1 MRRWITIVSFI
12 SFFTHAQQTGIKTLY
27 YVNEFDFISGH
38 PTPQSEIRYKPH
50 IRAEYDALNRLI
62 SKANLNRKN
71 IVVTKVSY
79 TYETDTNDPIQKQDY
94 EGEDRLVRKT
104 LFGLR
109 GKAPKYISYVYG
121 VDSLET
127 WKDDIFTI
135 IDYNEYEKPYFYH
148 FLDVNAVGYAN
159 ATLEYN
165 DQGWLTRQEWKRL
178 PDGKQIRL
186 WTYDFDPQTELTRIL
201 EYDSSKTLV
210 MDIRLNQDS
219 LEAVYNPIIPVDSGF
234 VNHTMIS
241 VELQDSIN
249 YGFIT
254 WRWVA
259 GVPDVDSVHVFKMPD
274 SLFERRTY
282 YEYDLQLD
290 NYLTDGGIYDIEFTG
305 ESAFEFEIIK
315 VVIRHV
321 MYDITPPT
329 ISIGTKPAIN
339 RPEFFFTTDE
349 PLSTGYIE
357 WIPFPSS
364 SHQDSIHRVAM
375 TNTELKLG
383 TKQFITLDNQTPLLD
398 SAEYTLQLTA
408 YDRARNSSFFQ
419 AEELIL
425 YDISPPLVYMY
436 YPLSN
441 TYVNHL
447 EVQIEASEVLASGQ
461 IIVTDLSGIRDTL
474 SPHVYQLPKKE
485 LQLGLHK
492 ALLDDALPL
501 MDTTTYSFKFI
512 GIDPASNISAP
523 AIREPIYYDISP
535 PVYTQIYP
543 NMGSHVNNPRLSFI
557 VSEDLAVGEFTWV
570 YREGLQDTAAP
581 HVIALVNNERKGDT
595 RTNWM
600 LKNQTELSDG
610 TIYDLIFIGQDLAG
624 NQTGFITTPDITY
637 DITLPVFAILD
648 PVNEAFVNYLTV
660 SYEISEPLREGTI
673 TWTALNPVK
682 DPESPRIISINRE
695 EMTEGVFT
703 DVLLAN
709 MTNLI
714 DSVTYNLEMK
724 GADLATNEGIPSK
737 VTSVHYD
744 FSPPIITLTHPANN
758 TYQAKTFLNYE
769 LSEDL
774 LYGQV
779 SWLQLYT
786 RGVTPDTVILQGDEL
801 LAGLHDTTTFS
812 AIVKLKDGASY
823 DLLFDAYDLAKN
835 EAVTGRISNVTYD
848 FTPPEIELQYPATL
862 AAVNNTN
869 LSYFISEFLL
879 EATATW
885 TWVDG
890 VLDMDDHI
898 HPLEPFEREPGEKQL
913 IMLTNAPDLVDG
925 AYYDVTI
932 YGKDRAGNPSNLATA
947 KNVKYDVTPP
957 VITITSPI
965 PDVFITSTQIV
976 YDLSEDMSSISV
988 LFEYSGGDYDLGSP
1002 HLYGISGDDLKIGSH
1017 TIEPEFTPELME
1029 GTQYTLTVSGADLAG
1044 NAAQPAVVL
1053 GVVYDAYPPV
1063 LALNAPMP
1071 ESFIKETRISY
1082 SINESLAEATLLWE
1096 AIAGTDDPNAPHRIT
1111 FTEEERKK
1119 GTYIDTILIAQT
1131 TLQDSTEYRVSFF
1144 GMDPAGNESNLV
1156 INDRVTFDISPP
1168 VLTIIAPGNNHYTPS
1183 TNINYSTS
1191 EDLQSVRIIYVGTSG
1206 ERKRLTAEVTITPE
1220 GLTAGVH
1227 NSDDYA
1233 QADLRDSSTYM
1244 IGFEAQDLAGNFAN
1258 PVGLYNFHVDR
1269 TLPVFSDISPQSNAY
1284 SNNPVFEFTLSE
1296 DLYYGKVT
1304 FTEQAG
1310 SLNPGTKV
1318 EFEMDSVDF
1327 SQGFHPRDTLGN
1339 QLPLVDGAVYTIQ
1352 LDGRDIANN
1361 WNDTTLI
1368 TNYHF
1373 DITSPIT
1380 AILDPLDSS
1389 FVNTNAVTI
1398 SNSEPLLAAEMFW
1411 INPQGDAK
1419 QVALRTRDLAVGEN
1433 RLIMYS
1439 ISLDENTH
1447 YDLLLNIIDL
1457 AGNANQTRVTEGI
1470 IYDVTLP
1477 ILTINTPANG
1487 GYINNKAVSYTVSE
1501 PLIQAAV
1508 TWEIKTG
1515 IDTLSPHRIELAA
1528 DNMTAGVHDST
1539 LFSILP
1545 DITDGSWYD
1554 LTMAGIDRAGNQ
1566 AEVTRIRRVKY
1577 DFTYPIFS
1585 DLKPDANEWIN
1596 KLDLAYT
1603 LSEDLIFGR
1612 IVFNHV
1618 GGEPDPDGEYLVRLS
1633 GSRLKAG
1640 PGGGRLPRSMVR
1652 LISGGI
1658 YTVTYTGRDSAGN
1671 FVSEFIIPNVRFDEI
1686 KPFVVITKPMAS
1698 ETVFDSFKWPYANS
1712 EKVNYTLSEDLREAS
1727 ITIVNTGGKLD
1738 SRSPIEIQ
1746 LTKDEMQAGSYL
1758 ETILTNSV
1766 NLIDSSVYTYSLNG
1780 IDSARN
1786 VADVYTVSDVHFDTT
1801 KPVIDLIEPAENGAL
1816 NVALITYDYSET
1828 MLQSDLTITH
1838 IGGTPD
1844 TLSPHNVEVVMYE
1857 LAAGRVDSSIIT
1869 NAPALTDGA
1878 IYRYEFKGVDL
1889 ANNESN
1895 VIVADNVL
1903 FDNTPPVVSMTR
1915 PIDSEILNTV
1925 DVSFMNSENLHRGDF
1940 IFTRGSGTSD
1950 SGSPHSI
1957 ALLDEGLQEGMHTDW
1972 VLELEGN
1979 LVDGTRYVI
1988 TFDGNDLAGNKAE
2001 FTSIGNV
2008 LYDINPP
2015 IVIVE
2020 YPVIQGFFNSP
2031 KFTYSTNEELR
2042 EATITL
2048 QHIGGPADPNSPHT
2062 VEIPTTFRF
2071 EGFYQEV
2078 NFSDQATLVD
2088 GAMYDITI
2096 VAMDMANNVA
2106 DPIEIPGVTHDITP
2120 PVFSVIDPVENGYY
2134 FDLVLNYNLSEP
2146 LGSGTVTLDR
2156 TRGTYD
2162 STSPYTIELQ
2172 DLQLTTLEDA
2182 VADLDKTLPLK
2193 SGSGYDISISVFDRA
2208 GNPNEPILIENVT
2221 YDTIP
2226 PAIAILAPSAGD
2238 YINYRGLS
2246 YSTNESLREFE
2257 LVWTRTGGT
2266 PDPDAPHKALLPE
2279 TFLPQGRYENIR
2291 LTEAPMLVNNTVYT
2305 MNLIATDLG
2314 GNKTSR
2320 TVKGVIYDDI
2330 VPEFVVTIPVTGG
2343 SLNAPVLSYKLDEIL
2358 NRCTI
2363 IWEPVSVADDSTH
2376 NVVLKEMEL
2385 SLGIFNKKNFI
2396 NQSAL
2401 IDGVMYRLLID
2412 AADRAENELTVVL
2425 ADSVTYDTTLPVFL
2439 DVVPAAGGYA
2449 NSAVLQFTNSE
2460 ILRAGSVTWLR
2471 TDGEADGGSP
2481 HNMVIPDEYLG
2492 SGPQETINIAAPNLV
2507 NGTIY
2512 QLTLNGTDKAGNMSV
2527 TTVLDNVHFDT
2538 EAPVV
2543 AIIYPPDRP
2552 AINNTD
2558 VGYELSEHLRE
2569 ATFTY
2574 TWLSGPEDPASPHTL
2589 NLDPKK
2595 LQENTVNRYPLSPAP
2610 FLIDGATYKLEF
2622 SGNDKAGNIGN
2633 VDVRESILYDITKP
2647 IITMLIPGQDKVII
2661 GQKISYSISEDL
2673 EEGSLIWVR
2682 SGGNSDDN
2690 APHTIQMTENE
2701 IKTGDHD
2708 EIVLQNS
2715 TELMSSTTYT
2725 VTLRGT
2731 DPAGNENDPALANNV
2746 DYVRPIDGQWI
2757 FTGAVI
2763 TVIWNF
2769 TTAAGSDGTT
2779 GEFEQW
2785 IQMGKKVSNREKG
2798 SFTLDYSSKPWTLS
2812 WSLDR
2817 SGIRRIS
2824 LFKFGDN
2831 ETLNVIT
2838 GETKPESWE
2847 DGQIMQYKYTP

>member
-1 MRRWITIVSFI
+1 
-12 SFFTHAQQTGIKTLY
+12 
-27 YVNEFDFISGH
+27 
-38 PTPQSEIRYKPH
+38 
-50 IRAEYDALNRLI
+50 
-62 SKANLNRKN
+62 
-71 IVVTKVSY
+71 
-79 TYETDTNDPIQKQDY
+79 
-94 EGEDRLVRKT
+94 
-104 LFGLR
+104 
-109 GKAPKYISYVYG
+109 
-121 VDSLET
+121 
-127 WKDDIFTI
+127 
-135 IDYNEYEKPYFYH
+135 
-148 FLDVNAVGYAN
+148 
-159 ATLEYN
+159 
-165 DQGWLTRQEWKRL
+165 
-178 PDGKQIRL
+178 
-186 WTYDFDPQTELTRIL
+186 
-201 EYDSSKTLV
+201 
-210 MDIRLNQDS
+210 
-219 LEAVYNPIIPVDSGF
+219 
-234 VNHTMIS
+234 
-241 VELQDSIN
+241 
-249 YGFIT
+249 
-254 WRWVA
+254 
-259 GVPDVDSVHVFKMPD
+259 
-274 SLFERRTY
+274 
-282 YEYDLQLD
+282 
-290 NYLTDGGIYDIEFTG
+290 
-305 ESAFEFEIIK
+305 
-315 VVIRHV
+315 
-321 MYDITPPT
+321 
-329 ISIGTKPAIN
+329 
-339 RPEFFFTTDE
+339 
-349 PLSTGYIE
+349 
-357 WIPFPSS
+357 
-364 SHQDSIHRVAM
+364 
-375 TNTELKLG
+375 
-383 TKQFITLDNQTPLLD
+383 
-398 SAEYTLQLTA
+398 
-408 YDRARNSSFFQ
+408 
-419 AEELIL
+419 
-425 YDISPPLVYMY
+425 
-436 YPLSN
+436 
-441 TYVNHL
+441 
-447 EVQIEASEVLASGQ
+447 
-461 IIVTDLSGIRDTL
+461 
-474 SPHVYQLPKKE
+474 
-485 LQLGLHK
+485 
-492 ALLDDALPL
+492 
-501 MDTTTYSFKFI
+501 
-512 GIDPASNISAP
+512 
-523 AIREPIYYDISP
+523 
-535 PVYTQIYP
+535 
-543 NMGSHVNNPRLSFI
+543 
-557 VSEDLAVGEFTWV
+557 
-570 YREGLQDTAAP
+570 
-581 HVIALVNNERKGDT
+581 
-595 RTNWM
+595 
-600 LKNQTELSDG
+600 
-610 TIYDLIFIGQDLAG
+610 
-624 NQTGFITTPDITY
+624 
-637 DITLPVFAILD
+637 
-648 PVNEAFVNYLTV
+648 
-660 SYEISEPLREGTI
+660 
-673 TWTALNPVK
+673 
-682 DPESPRIISINRE
+682 
-695 EMTEGVFT
+695 
-703 DVLLAN
+703 
-709 MTNLI
+709 
-714 DSVTYNLEMK
+714 
-724 GADLATNEGIPSK
+724 
-737 VTSVHYD
+737 
-744 FSPPIITLTHPANN
+744 
-758 TYQAKTFLNYE
+758 
-769 LSEDL
+769 
-774 LYGQV
+774 
-779 SWLQLYT
+779 
-786 RGVTPDTVILQGDEL
+786 
-801 LAGLHDTTTFS
+801 
-812 AIVKLKDGASY
+812 
-823 DLLFDAYDLAKN
+823 
-835 EAVTGRISNVTYD
+835 
-848 FTPPEIELQYPATL
+848 
-862 AAVNNTN
+862 
-869 LSYFISEFLL
+869 
-879 EATATW
+879 
-885 TWVDG
+885 
-890 VLDMDDHI
+890 
-898 HPLEPFEREPGEKQL
+898 
-913 IMLTNAPDLVDG
+913 
-925 AYYDVTI
+925 
-932 YGKDRAGNPSNLATA
+932 
-947 KNVKYDVTPP
+947 
-957 VITITSPI
+957 
-965 PDVFITSTQIV
+965 
-976 YDLSEDMSSISV
+976 
-988 LFEYSGGDYDLGSP
+988 
-1002 HLYGISGDDLKIGSH
+1002 
-1017 TIEPEFTPELME
+1017 
-1029 GTQYTLTVSGADLAG
+1029 
-1044 NAAQPAVVL
+1044 
-1053 GVVYDAYPPV
+1053 
-1063 LALNAPMP
+1063 MP

-1477 ILTINTPANG
+1477 ILTINKPANG

-1801 KPVIDLIEPAENGAL
+1801 KPVIDLIEPAENKAL

-2120 PVFSVIDPVENGYY
+2120 PVFSVVDPVENGYY

-2146 LGSGTVTLDR
+2146 LGSGTVTLER

-2543 AIIYPPDRP
+2543 VIIYPPDRP

-2817 SGIRRIS
+2817 SGIQRIS

>member
-38 PTPQSEIRYKPH
+38 PTPQSEIRYKSH

-62 SKANLNRKN
+62 SKTNLNRKS

-165 DQGWLTRQEWKRL
+165 DQGWLTRQVWKRL

-339 RPEFFFTTDE
+339 KPEFFFTTDE
-349 PLSTGYIE
+349 PLSIGYVE

-364 SHQDSIHRVAM
+364 SHQDSIHRIAM
-375 TNTELKLG
+375 TTAELKLG

-447 EVQIEASEVLASGQ
+447 EVQVEASEVLASGQ
-461 IIVTDLSGIRDTL
+461 IIITDLSGIRDTL

-512 GIDPASNISAP
+512 GIDPASNISDP

-543 NMGSHVNNPRLSFI
+543 IMGSHINNPRLSFI

-570 YREGLQDTAAP
+570 YREGLKDTAAP
-581 HVIALVNNERKGDT
+581 HVIALVSNERKGDT

-624 NQTGFITTPDITY
+624 NQTGFITTPEITY
-637 DITLPVFAILD
+637 DITLPVFTILD

-695 EMTEGVFT
+695 EMIEGVYA

-769 LSEDL
+769 LSEDI

-786 RGVTPDTVILQGDEL
+786 RGVTPDTVMLQGNEL
-801 LAGLHDTTTFS
+801 LAGLHDTTTFA

-823 DLLFDAYDLAKN
+823 DLIFDAYDLAKN

-890 VLDMDDHI
+890 VLDMEDHI
-898 HPLEPFEREPGEKQL
+898 HPLEPFEREPGEKQF

-932 YGKDRAGNPSNLATA
+932 YGKDRAGNSSNLATA

-957 VITITSPI
+957 VITIANPG
-965 PDVFITSTQIV
+965 PDVFITSTQTA
-976 YDLSEDMSSISV
+976 YDLSEDMGSITV
-988 LFEYSGGDYDLGSP
+988 RYEYSGGDYDLGSP
-1002 HLYGISGDDLKIGSH
+1002 HISSISGDDLKIGAH

-1029 GTQYTLTVSGADLAG
+1029 GTQYTLTVSGVDLAG

-1053 GVVYDAYPPV
+1053 GVVYDANPPV

-1096 AIAGTDDPNAPHRIT
+1096 AIAGADDPNAPHRIT

-1131 TLQDSTEYRVSFF
+1131 TLQDSTVYRVSFF
-1144 GMDPAGNESNLV
+1144 GMDPASNESNLV
-1156 INDRVTFDISPP
+1156 INDRVTFDISRPI
-1168 VLTIIAPGNNHYTPS
+1168 LTIIEPGNNHYTPS

-1191 EDLQSVRIIYVGTSG
+1191 EDLRSAKIIYVGTSA
-1206 ERKRLTAEVTITPE
+1206 ERKRLTAEVTISPE

-1284 SNNPVFEFTLSE
+1284 SNNPLFEFTLSE

-1304 FTEQAG
+1304 FTEQSG

-1352 LDGRDIANN
+1352 LAGRDIANN

-1368 TNYHF
+1368 TNYHY

-1433 RLIMYS
+1433 RLIMYA

-1457 AGNANQTRVTEGI
+1457 AGNANQTRITEGI

-1477 ILTINTPANG
+1477 ILTINKPANG

-1528 DNMTAGVHDST
+1528 DDMTAGVHDST

-1566 AEVTRIRRVKY
+1566 AEINRIRRVKY

-1603 LSEDLIFGR
+1603 ISEDLIFGR

-1658 YTVTYTGRDSAGN
+1658 YTITYTGRDSAGN

-1758 ETILTNSV
+1758 ETILNNSV

-1786 VADVYTVSDVHFDTT
+1786 VADTFTVSDVHFDIT
-1801 KPVIDLIEPAENGAL
+1801 KPIIDLIEPAENGAL
-1816 NVALITYDYSET
+1816 NAALITYDYSET

-1857 LAAGRVDSSIIT
+1857 LAAGRVDSAIIT

-1903 FDNTPPVVSMTR
+1903 FDNTVPVVSMTR

-1925 DVSFMNSENLHRGDF
+1925 DISFMNSENLHRGDF

-1950 SGSPHSI
+1950 SVSPHSI
-1957 ALLDEGLQEGMHTDW
+1957 ALLDEGLKEGMHTDW
-1972 VLELEGN
+1972 VLALEGN

-1988 TFDGNDLAGNKAE
+1988 TFDGNDRAGNKAE

-2020 YPVIQGFFNSP
+2020 YPVVQGFFNAP
-2031 KFTYSTNEELR
+2031 KFTYSTNEQLR

-2120 PVFSVIDPVENGYY
+2120 PVFSVIEPVENGYY

-2146 LGSGTVTLDR
+2146 LGSGTVTLER

-2193 SGSGYDISISVFDRA
+2193 SGSGYDIGISVFDRA

-2257 LVWTRTGGT
+2257 LFWTRTGGT
-2266 PDPDAPHKALLPE
+2266 ADPDAPHKALLPE

-2291 LTEAPMLVNNTVYT
+2291 LTEVPMLVNNTVYT
-2305 MNLIATDLG
+2305 MTLIATDLG

-2358 NRCTI
+2358 SRCTI

-2376 NVVLKEMEL
+2376 NVVLKDMEL
-2385 SLGIFNKKNFI
+2385 SLGVFNKKNFI

-2401 IDGVMYRLLID
+2401 VDGVMYRLLID

-2439 DVVPAAGGYA
+2439 DVVPAAGGYV

-2460 ILRAGSVTWLR
+2460 ILQAGSVTWLR

-2481 HNMVIPDEYLG
+2481 HTMDIPAEYLG
-2492 SGPQETINIAAPNLV
+2492 SGPQETITIAAPNLV

-2538 EAPVV
+2538 EAPAVV
-2543 AIIYPPDRP
+2543 IIYPPDRP

-2574 TWLSGPEDPASPHTL
+2574 TWLSGSEDPGSPHTL
-2589 NLDPKK
+2589 NLDPRK

-2610 FLIDGATYKLEF
+2610 FLIDGATYKIEF
-2622 SGNDKAGNIGN
+2622 SGNDRAGNIGN

-2647 IITMLIPGQDKVII
+2647 IITMLIPAPDKVII

-2673 EEGSLIWVR
+2673 EEGSLTWVR

-2690 APHTIQMTENE
+2690 APHTIQMTESE
-2701 IKTGDHD
+2701 KETGDHD
-2708 EIVLQNS
+2708 AIVLQNS

-2746 DYVRPIDGQWI
+2746 DYVRLIDGQWI
-2757 FTGAVI
+2757 FEGAVI

-2785 IQMGKKVSNREKG
+2785 IQMGKKVSNRETG

-2824 LFKFGDN
+2824 LFEFGDN

>member
-12 SFFTHAQQTGIKTLY
+12 SFFTHAQQPGLKTLY

-38 PTPQSEIRYKPH
+38 PTPQSEIRFKPH

-62 SKANLNRKN
+62 LKVNLNRKS

-94 EGEDRLVRKT
+94 EGEDRLVRRT

-148 FLDVNAVGYAN
+148 FMDVNAVGYAN

-165 DQGWLTRQEWKRL
+165 DQGWLTRQVWKRL
-178 PDGKQIRL
+178 PDGKEIRL

-219 LEAVYNPIIPVDSGF
+219 LEAVYDPILPVDSGF

-364 SHQDSIHRVAM
+364 SHQDSIHRIAM
-375 TNTELKLG
+375 TTAELKLG

-447 EVQIEASEVLASGQ
+447 EVQVEASEVLASGQ

-512 GIDPASNISAP
+512 GIDPASNISDP

-570 YREGLQDTAAP
+570 YREGLKDTAAP
-581 HVIALVNNERKGDT
+581 HVIALVSNERKGDT

-624 NQTGFITTPDITY
+624 NQTGFITTPEITY

-682 DPESPRIISINRE
+682 DPESPRIISIDRE
-695 EMTEGVFT
+695 EMIEGVFT

-786 RGVTPDTVILQGDEL
+786 RGVTPDTVMLQGNEL
-801 LAGLHDTTTFS
+801 LAGLHDTTTFA

-823 DLLFDAYDLAKN
+823 DLIFDAYDLAKN
-835 EAVTGRISNVTYD
+835 EAVTGRVSNVTYD
-848 FTPPEIELQYPATL
+848 FTPPEIELHYPATL

-869 LSYFISEFLL
+869 LSYFISELLL

-890 VLDMDDHI
+890 VLDMEDHI
-898 HPLEPFEREPGEKQL
+898 HPLEPFEREPGEKQF

-957 VITITSPI
+957 VITITDPG
-965 PDVFITSTQIV
+965 PDVFITSTQTA
-976 YDLSEDMSSISV
+976 YDLSEDMGSITV
-988 LFEYSGGDYDLGSP
+988 RYEYSGGDYDPGSP
-1002 HLYGISGDDLKIGSH
+1002 HISSISGDDLKIGAH

-1029 GTQYTLTVSGADLAG
+1029 GTQYTLTVSGADRAG

-1053 GVVYDAYPPV
+1053 GVVYDANPPV
-1063 LALNAPMP
+1063 LALNSPMP
-1071 ESFIKETRISY
+1071 ESYIKEIRISY

-1096 AIAGTDDPNAPHRIT
+1096 AIAGADDPKAPHRIT

-1131 TLQDSTEYRVSFF
+1131 TLQDSTVYRVSFF

-1156 INDRVTFDISPP
+1156 INDRVTFDISRP

-1183 TNINYSTS
+1183 TNINYLAS
-1191 EDLQSVRIIYVGTSG
+1191 EELLSAKIIYVGTSA
-1206 ERKRLTAEVTITPE
+1206 EQKRLTTEVTISPE

-1233 QADLRDSSTYM
+1233 QADLRDSATYM

-1269 TLPVFSDISPQSNAY
+1269 TLPVFSDISPQSNTY
-1284 SNNPVFEFTLSE
+1284 SNNPLFEFTLSE

-1304 FTEQAG
+1304 FTEEAG
-1310 SLNPGTKV
+1310 SFNPGTKV
-1318 EFEMDSVDF
+1318 EFEMDSVDL
-1327 SQGFHPRDTLGN
+1327 SKGFHPRDTLGN
-1339 QLPLVDGAVYTIQ
+1339 QLPLVDDAVYTIQ
-1352 LDGRDIANN
+1352 LAGRDIADN

-1368 TNYHF
+1368 TNYHY
-1373 DITSPIT
+1373 DITPPIT

-1398 SNSEPLLAAEMFW
+1398 SNSEPLLASEMFW

-1419 QVALRTRDLAVGEN
+1419 RIALRTRDLAVGEN
-1433 RLIMYS
+1433 RLIMYA
-1439 ISLDENTH
+1439 ISLNENTH
-1447 YDLLLNIIDL
+1447 YDLFLNIIDL
-1457 AGNANQTRVTEGI
+1457 AGNANQTRITEGI

-1477 ILTINTPANG
+1477 ILTINKPANG
-1487 GYINNKAVSYTVSE
+1487 GYINNKAVSYTISE

-1515 IDTLSPHRIELAA
+1515 LDTLSPHRIELAA
-1528 DNMTAGVHDST
+1528 DDMTAGVHDST

-1746 LTKDEMQAGSYL
+1746 LTKDEMQGGSYL
-1758 ETILTNSV
+1758 ETILINSV
-1766 NLIDSSVYTYSLNG
+1766 NFIDSSVYTYSLNG

-1786 VADVYTVSDVHFDTT
+1786 VADVYTVSDVHFDIT

-1816 NVALITYDYSET
+1816 NAALISYDYSET

-1857 LAAGRVDSSIIT
+1857 LAAGRVDSAIIT

-1903 FDNTPPVVSMTR
+1903 FDNTAPVVSMTR

-1925 DVSFMNSENLHRGDF
+1925 DISFMNSENLHRGDF

-1957 ALLDEGLQEGMHTDW
+1957 ALLDEGLKEGMHTDW
-1972 VLELEGN
+1972 MLALEGN

-1988 TFDGNDLAGNKAE
+1988 TFDGNDRAGNKAE

-2020 YPVIQGFFNSP
+2020 YPVVQGFFNAP
-2031 KFTYSTNEELR
+2031 KFTYSTNEQLR

-2120 PVFSVIDPVENGYY
+2120 PVFSVIEPVENGYY

-2146 LGSGTVTLDR
+2146 LGSGTVTLER

-2193 SGSGYDISISVFDRA
+2193 SGSGYDIGISVFDRA

-2266 PDPDAPHKALLPE
+2266 ADPDAPHKALLPV

-2291 LTEAPMLVNNTVYT
+2291 LTEVPMLVNNTVYT
-2305 MNLIATDLG
+2305 MTLIATDLG

-2343 SLNAPVLSYKLDEIL
+2343 SLKAPVLSYKLDEIL
-2358 NRCTI
+2358 SRCTI

-2376 NVVLKEMEL
+2376 NVVLKDMEL
-2385 SLGIFNKKNFI
+2385 SLGVFNKKNFI

-2401 IDGVMYRLLID
+2401 VDGVMYRLLID

-2439 DVVPAAGGYA
+2439 DVVPAAGGYV

-2460 ILRAGSVTWLR
+2460 ILQAGSVTWLR

-2481 HNMVIPDEYLG
+2481 HTMDIPAEYFG

-2538 EAPVV
+2538 ESPAVV
-2543 AIIYPPDRP
+2543 IIYPPDRP

-2574 TWLSGPEDPASPHTL
+2574 TWLSGPEDSGSPHTL
-2589 NLDPKK
+2589 NLDSRK

-2610 FLIDGATYKLEF
+2610 FLIDGATYKIEF
-2622 SGNDKAGNIGN
+2622 SGNDRAGNIGN

-2647 IITMLIPGQDKVII
+2647 IITMLIPAPDKVII

-2673 EEGSLIWVR
+2673 EEGSLTWVR
-2682 SGGNSDDN
+2682 SGGNSDNN
-2690 APHTIQMTENE
+2690 APHTIQMTESE
-2701 IKTGDHD
+2701 KETGDHD
-2708 EIVLQNS
+2708 AIVLQNS

-2757 FTGAVI
+2757 FEGAVI

-2785 IQMGKKVSNREKG
+2785 IQMGKKVSNRETG

-2824 LFKFGDN
+2824 LFEFGDN

>member
-12 SFFTHAQQTGIKTLY
+12 SFFTYAQQPGLKTLY

-62 SKANLNRKN
+62 SKTNLNRKS

-79 TYETDTNDPIQKQDY
+79 TYETNTNDPIQKQDY

-135 IDYNEYEKPYFYH
+135 IDYNEYEKPYFFH

-165 DQGWLTRQEWKRL
+165 DQGWLTRQVWKRL

-290 NYLTDGGIYDIEFTG
+290 NYLTDGGIYDIEFAG

-339 RPEFFFTTDE
+339 KPEFFFTTDE
-349 PLSTGYIE
+349 PLSTGYVE

-364 SHQDSIHRVAM
+364 SHQDSIHRIAM
-375 TNTELKLG
+375 TNAELKLG

-398 SAEYTLQLTA
+398 SAEYTLQLTV

-447 EVQIEASEVLASGQ
+447 EVQVEASEVLASGQ
-461 IIVTDLSGIRDTL
+461 IIITDLSGIRDTL

-485 LQLGLHK
+485 LQLGMHK

-512 GIDPASNISAP
+512 GIDPASNISDP

-570 YREGLQDTAAP
+570 YREGLKDTAAP
-581 HVIALVNNERKGDT
+581 HVIALISNERKGDT

-682 DPESPRIISINRE
+682 DPESPRIILINRE
-695 EMTEGVFT
+695 EMIEGVYT

-737 VTSVHYD
+737 ITSVHYD

-786 RGVTPDTVILQGDEL
+786 RGVTPDTVILQGNEL
-801 LAGLHDTTTFS
+801 LAGLHDTTMFT

-823 DLLFDAYDLAKN
+823 DLIFDAYDLAKN
-835 EAVTGRISNVTYD
+835 EAVAGRISNVTYD

-890 VLDMDDHI
+890 VLDMDEHI
-898 HPLEPFEREPGEKQL
+898 HPLEPFEREPGEKQF

-925 AYYDVTI
+925 AYYDVTL

-957 VITITSPI
+957 VITITNPG
-965 PDVFITSTQIV
+965 PDVFITSTQTA
-976 YDLSEDMSSISV
+976 YDLSEDMGSITV
-988 LFEYSGGDYDLGSP
+988 RYEYSGGDYDLGSP
-1002 HLYGISGDDLKIGSH
+1002 HISSISGDDLKIGAH
-1017 TIEPEFTPELME
+1017 NIEPEFTPELME
-1029 GTQYTLTVSGADLAG
+1029 GTQYTLTVSGVDLAG
-1044 NAAQPAVVL
+1044 NAAQSAVVL
-1053 GVVYDAYPPV
+1053 GVVYDANPPV

-1071 ESFIKETRISY
+1071 DSFIKETRISY

-1096 AIAGTDDPNAPHRIT
+1096 AIAGADDPNAPHRIT
-1111 FTEEERKK
+1111 FTEDERKK
-1119 GTYIDTILIAQT
+1119 GTYIDTILIGQT
-1131 TLQDSTEYRVSFF
+1131 TLQDSTVYRVSFF
-1144 GMDPAGNESNLV
+1144 GIDPASNESNMV
-1156 INDRVTFDISPP
+1156 INDRVTFDISRP

-1191 EDLQSVRIIYVGTSG
+1191 EDLRSAKIIYVGTSA
-1206 ERKRLTAEVTITPE
+1206 ERKRLTAEVTISPE

-1284 SNNPVFEFTLSE
+1284 SNNPLFEFTLSE

-1352 LDGRDIANN
+1352 LAGRDIANN

-1368 TNYHF
+1368 TNYHY

-1433 RLIMYS
+1433 RLIMYA
-1439 ISLDENTH
+1439 ISVDENTH

-1457 AGNANQTRVTEGI
+1457 AGNANQTRITEGI
-1470 IYDVTLP
+1470 IYDITLP
-1477 ILTINTPANG
+1477 ILTINKPANG

-1528 DNMTAGVHDST
+1528 DDMTAGVHDST

-1566 AEVTRIRRVKY
+1566 AEVNRIRRVKY

-1603 LSEDLIFGR
+1603 ISEDLIFGR
-1612 IVFNHV
+1612 IVFNHI

-1658 YTVTYTGRDSAGN
+1658 YTITYTGRDSAGN

-1686 KPFVVITKPMAS
+1686 NPFVVITKPMAS

-1758 ETILTNSV
+1758 ETILNNSV

-1786 VADVYTVSDVHFDTT
+1786 VADVYTVSDVHFDIT

-1816 NVALITYDYSET
+1816 NAALITYDYSET

-1857 LAAGRVDSSIIT
+1857 LAAGRVDSAIIT
-1869 NAPALTDGA
+1869 NTPALTDGA

-1889 ANNESN
+1889 ATNESN
-1895 VIVADNVL
+1895 IIVVDNVL
-1903 FDNTPPVVSMTR
+1903 FDNTAPVVSMTR

-1925 DVSFMNSENLHRGDF
+1925 DISFMNSENLHRGDF

-1950 SGSPHSI
+1950 PGSPHSI
-1957 ALLDEGLQEGMHTDW
+1957 ALLDEGLKDGMHTDW
-1972 VLELEGN
+1972 VLALEGN
-1979 LVDGTRYVI
+1979 LVDGTRYMI
-1988 TFDGNDLAGNKAE
+1988 TFDGNDRAGNKAE

-2020 YPVIQGFFNSP
+2020 YPVVQGFFNAP
-2031 KFTYSTNEELR
+2031 KFTYSTNEQLR

-2106 DPIEIPGVTHDITP
+2106 DPIEISGVTHDITP
-2120 PVFSVIDPVENGYY
+2120 PVFSVIEPVENGYY
-2134 FDLVLNYNLSEP
+2134 FDLVLKYNLSEP
-2146 LGSGTVTLDR
+2146 LGAGTVTLER

-2193 SGSGYDISISVFDRA
+2193 SGSGYDIGISVFDRA

-2226 PAIAILAPSAGD
+2226 PVIAILAPSAGD

-2257 LVWTRTGGT
+2257 LFWTRTGGT
-2266 PDPDAPHKALLPE
+2266 ADPDAPHKALLPE

-2305 MNLIATDLG
+2305 MTLIATDLG

-2320 TVKGVIYDDI
+2320 TLKGVIYDDI

-2343 SLNAPVLSYKLDEIL
+2343 SLKAPVLSYKLDEIL
-2358 NRCTI
+2358 SQCTI

-2376 NVVLKEMEL
+2376 NVVLKDIEL
-2385 SLGIFNKKNFI
+2385 SLGVFNKKNFI

-2401 IDGVMYRLLID
+2401 VDGVMYRLLID

-2425 ADSVTYDTTLPVFL
+2425 VDSVTYDTTLPVFL
-2439 DVVPAAGGYA
+2439 DVVPAAGGYV

-2460 ILRAGSVTWLR
+2460 ILQTGSVTWLR

-2481 HNMVIPDEYLG
+2481 HTMDIPAKYFG

-2512 QLTLNGTDKAGNMSV
+2512 QLTLNGADKAGNMSV

-2538 EAPVV
+2538 ETPAVV
-2543 AIIYPPDRP
+2543 IIYPPDRP

-2574 TWLSGPEDPASPHTL
+2574 TWLSGPEDPGSPHTL

-2610 FLIDGATYKLEF
+2610 FLIDGATYKIEF
-2622 SGNDKAGNIGN
+2622 SGNDLAGNIGN

-2647 IITMLIPGQDKVII
+2647 IITMLIPASDKVII

-2673 EEGSLIWVR
+2673 EEGSLTWVR

-2690 APHTIQMTENE
+2690 APHTIQMTESE
-2701 IKTGDHD
+2701 KETGDHD
-2708 EIVLQNS
+2708 AIVLQNS
-2715 TELMSSTTYT
+2715 TEQMSSTTYT

-2757 FTGAVI
+2757 FEGAVI

-2769 TTAAGSDGTT
+2769 TTTAGIDGTT

-2824 LFKFGDN
+2824 LFEFGDN

>member
-1 MRRWITIVSFI
+1 MRRWITIAFFI
-12 SFFTHAQQTGIKTLY
+12 SFFTYSQQTGIKTLY
-27 YVNEFDFISGH
+27 YVNEFDFKSGH

-50 IRAEYDALNRLI
+50 IRAEYDALDRLI
-62 SKANLNRKN
+62 SKANLNRKS
-71 IVVTKVSY
+71 IVVSKEAY
-79 TYETDTNDPIQKQDY
+79 TYEADTNDPIKKQDY
-94 EGEDRLVRKT
+94 EGEDRLVRIT

-109 GKAPKYISYVYG
+109 GKAPNYISYVYG

-135 IDYNEYEKPYFYH
+135 IDYNEHEKPYFFH

-165 DQGWLTRQEWKRL
+165 NLGWLTRQVWKRL
-178 PDGKQIRL
+178 PDGKQMRL

-210 MDIRLNQDS
+210 MDIRLNKDS
-219 LEAVYNPIIPVDSGF
+219 LEAVYNPIMPVDSGF
-234 VNHTMIS
+234 VNHTRIS

-259 GVPDVDSVHVFKMPD
+259 GVPDVDSIHVFKMPD

-305 ESAFEFEIIK
+305 VSAFEYEIIK
-315 VVIRHV
+315 VVIRQV
-321 MYDITPPT
+321 MYDVTPPT

-339 RPEFFFTTDE
+339 KPEFFFTTDE
-349 PLSTGYIE
+349 PLSAGYVE

-364 SHQDSIHRVAM
+364 SHKDSIHRVAM
-375 TNTELKLG
+375 TDAELQLG
-383 TKQFITLDNQTPLLD
+383 NREFITLDNQTPLLD

-447 EVQIEASEVLASGQ
+447 EVQVEASEVLASGQ
-461 IIVTDLSGIRDTL
+461 IILTDLSGVRDTL

-512 GIDPASNISAP
+512 GIDPAGNISDP
-523 AIREPIYYDISP
+523 VIREPIYYDISP

-543 NMGSHVNNPRLSFI
+543 NIGSHVNNPRLSFI
-557 VSEDLAVGEFTWV
+557 VSEDLAAGEFTWA

-581 HVIALVNNERKGDT
+581 HIIALESNERKGDT

-624 NQTGFITTPDITY
+624 NQTGFITTPEITY

-682 DPESPRIISINRE
+682 DPESPRIISINTE

-709 MTNLI
+709 MTNII

-724 GADLATNEGIPSK
+724 GADLATNVGIPYK

-786 RGVTPDTVILQGDEL
+786 RGVTPDTVILQGNEL
-801 LAGLHDTTTFS
+801 LAGLHDTTTFA

-823 DLLFDAYDLAKN
+823 DLIFDAYDLAKN
-835 EAVTGRISNVTYD
+835 EAISGRISDVTYD
-848 FTPPEIELQYPATL
+848 FTPPAIELQYPATL
-862 AAVNNTN
+862 SAVNNTS

-879 EATATW
+879 EATASW

-890 VLDMDDHI
+890 VLDMQEHI
-898 HPLEPFEREPGEKQL
+898 HPLEPFEREMGEKQF
-913 IMLTNAPDLVDG
+913 ITLTNEPDLVDG
-925 AYYDVTI
+925 AYYDITI
-932 YGKDRAGNPSNLATA
+932 FGKDRAGNPSNQATA

-957 VITITSPI
+957 VISIANPG
-965 PDVFITSTQIV
+965 PDVFITSTQIG
-976 YDLSEDMSSISV
+976 YDLSEDMSSITV
-988 LFEYSGGDYDLGSP
+988 RFEYSGGDFDLGSP
-1002 HLYGISGDDLKIGSH
+1002 HIYSISGDDLKIGVH

-1029 GTQYTLTVSGADLAG
+1029 GTQYTLTISGEDLAS
-1044 NAAQPAVVL
+1044 NAAQPAIVL
-1053 GVVYDAYPPV
+1053 GVVYDANPPV
-1063 LALNAPMP
+1063 LALNTPMP
-1071 ESFIKETRISY
+1071 ESFIKEIRISY

-1096 AIAGTDDPNAPHRIT
+1096 AIAGADDPNAPHRIF
-1111 FTEEERKK
+1111 FTEKERKK
-1119 GTYIDTILIAQT
+1119 GTYIDKLLTAQT
-1131 TLQDSTEYRVSFF
+1131 TLQDSTVYRVSFF
-1144 GMDPAGNESNLV
+1144 GKDPASNESNMV
-1156 INDRVTFDISPP
+1156 INDRVTYDISPP

-1191 EDLQSVRIIYVGTSG
+1191 EDLRSVRIIYVGTSA
-1206 ERKRLTAEVTITPE
+1206 ERIRLTTEVTISPE

-1233 QADLRDSSTYM
+1233 QADLRDSATYM

-1258 PVGLYNFHVDR
+1258 PVGLYNFHIDR
-1269 TLPVFSDISPQSNAY
+1269 TLPVFSDISPQSNTY
-1284 SNNPVFEFTLSE
+1284 SNNPLFEFTLSE
-1296 DLYYGKVT
+1296 DLYYGKVI
-1304 FTEQAG
+1304 FTEQDG
-1310 SLNPGTKV
+1310 SLNPGRTV
-1318 EFEMDSVDF
+1318 EFEMDSADF
-1327 SQGFHPRDTLGN
+1327 SQGFHARDTLGN
-1339 QLPLVDGAVYTIQ
+1339 QLPLLDGAIYTIQ
-1352 LDGRDIANN
+1352 LAGRDIASN
-1361 WNDTTLI
+1361 WSDTTLI
-1368 TNYHF
+1368 TDYHY
-1373 DITSPIT
+1373 DITLPIT
-1380 AILDPLDSS
+1380 TILDPLDSS
-1389 FVNTNAVTI
+1389 FINTNAVTI
-1398 SNSEPLLAAEMFW
+1398 NNSENLLAVEMYW
-1411 INPQGDAK
+1411 INQQGDAK
-1419 QVALRTRDLAVGEN
+1419 KVALRTRDLTVGEN
-1433 RLIMYS
+1433 RLIMYA
-1439 ISLDENTH
+1439 ISLNENTR
-1447 YDLLLNIIDL
+1447 YDLLFNTIDL
-1457 AGNANQTRVTEGI
+1457 AGNTNQTRIIEGI

-1477 ILTINTPANG
+1477 KLTITKPGNSS
-1487 GYINNKAVSYTVSE
+1487 YINNKAISYIISE

-1528 DNMTAGVHDST
+1528 GDMTQGVHDST

-1545 DITDGSWYD
+1545 GVTDGSWYD

-1566 AEVTRIRRVKY
+1566 SEVNRIRSVKY

-1596 KLDLAYT
+1596 KLDLGYN

-1633 GSRLKAG
+1633 GSRLNAG

-1652 LISGGI
+1652 LVSGGI

-1686 KPFVVITKPMAS
+1686 KPFIVITKPMAS
-1698 ETVFDSFKWPYANS
+1698 QTVFDSFKWPYANS
-1712 EKVNYTLSEDLREAS
+1712 DKVDYTLSEDLREAS
-1727 ITIVNTGGKLD
+1727 LTVVNTGGKLD

-1746 LTKDEMQAGSYL
+1746 LTKDEMKAGSHL
-1758 ETILTNSV
+1758 ETILINSV
-1766 NLIDSSVYTYSLNG
+1766 NLLDSSIYTYSLNG

-1786 VADVYTVSDVHFDTT
+1786 IADEYTVSSIHYDIT
-1801 KPVIDLIEPAENGAL
+1801 KPVINLIEPAENGAL
-1816 NVALITYDYSET
+1816 NAALVTYDFSET
-1828 MLQSDLTITH
+1828 MLQTDLTITR

-1844 TLSPHNVEVVMYE
+1844 TLSPHNIEVVMYE
-1857 LAAGRVDSSIIT
+1857 LGAGRFDSTIIT
-1869 NAPALTDGA
+1869 NAPTLTDGA

-1889 ANNESN
+1889 ANNASN

-1903 FDNTPPVVSMTR
+1903 FDNTHPVTSMTR

-1925 DVSFMNSENLHRGDF
+1925 DMSFMNSENLHRGNF
-1940 IFTRGSGTSD
+1940 IFTRSSGTSD
-1950 SGSPHSI
+1950 SESPHSI
-1957 ALLDEGLQEGMHTDW
+1957 PLLDEGLQEGMHTDW
-1972 VLELEGN
+1972 VLALEGN
-1979 LVDGTRYVI
+1979 LVDGTRYMI
-1988 TFDGNDLAGNKAE
+1988 TFDGNDRAGNMVE
-2001 FTSIGNV
+2001 FTSISNV

-2015 IVIVE
+2015 IVIIE
-2020 YPVIQGFFNSP
+2020 YPLVQGFFNAP
-2031 KFTYSTNEELR
+2031 KFTFSTNEELR
-2042 EATITL
+2042 EASITL
-2048 QHIGGPADPNSPHT
+2048 ENVGGSADSNSPHT
-2062 VEIPTTFRF
+2062 IEIPSTFRF
-2071 EGFYQEV
+2071 QGFYQEA

-2088 GAMYDITI
+2088 GAVYDITI

-2106 DPIEIPGVTHDITP
+2106 DPIEIPGVTYDITP
-2120 PVFSVIDPVENGYY
+2120 PVFSVIEPMENGYY
-2134 FDLVLNYNLSEP
+2134 FDLILNYNLSEP
-2146 LGSGTVTLDR
+2146 LGSGTVSLER
-2156 TRGTYD
+2156 IRGTYD
-2162 STSPYTIELQ
+2162 SSSPYTLELQ
-2172 DLQLTTLEDA
+2172 DEQLTTLEDA
-2182 VADLDKTLPLK
+2182 VVDLDKPLPLK
-2193 SGSGYDISISVFDRA
+2193 SGSGYDIGISVFDRA

-2221 YDTIP
+2221 FDTIP
-2226 PAIAILAPSAGD
+2226 PAIVILAPSAGD

-2257 LVWTRTGGT
+2257 LIWTRTGGT
-2266 PDPDAPHKALLPE
+2266 ADLDAPHTALLPE
-2279 TFLPQGRYENIR
+2279 RFLPQGRYENIR
-2291 LTEAPMLVNNTVYT
+2291 LTEAPALVNNTVYT
-2305 MNLIATDLG
+2305 MTWIATDLG

-2330 VPEFVVTIPVTGG
+2330 LPEFLITVPVSGEYF
-2343 SLNAPVLSYKLDEIL
+2343 NDPALSYELNEIL
-2358 NRCTI
+2358 SRGTI
-2363 IWEPVSVADDSTH
+2363 IWEPVSVADDSPH
-2376 NVVLKEMEL
+2376 NVVLEDIEL
-2385 SLGIFNKKNFI
+2385 SLGVFNKKNFI

-2401 IDGVMYRLLID
+2401 VDGVTYRLLIN
-2412 AADRAENELTVVL
+2412 AADRADNNLSIIL
-2425 ADSVTYDTTLPVFL
+2425 SDSVTYDITPPDFL
-2439 DVVPAAGGYA
+2439 DIAPDAGSYV
-2449 NSAVLQFTNSE
+2449 NSSILQFTNPEELST
-2460 ILRAGSVTWLR
+2460 ASVKWER
-2471 TDGEADGGSP
+2471 IDGEEDKGSP
-2481 HNMVIPDEYLG
+2481 HVIDVPDEYYG
-2492 SGPQETINIAAPNLV
+2492 IGPQETSSIITPNLT
-2507 NGTIY
+2507 NGSIY
-2512 QLTLNGTDKAGNMSV
+2512 RLTLSGRDLAGNLAGVVYHNM
-2527 TTVLDNVHFDT
+2527 HFDI
-2538 EAPVV
+2538 EPPVLE
-2543 AIIYPPDRP
+2543 IIYPTKRP
-2552 AINNTD
+2552 EVNNTD
-2558 VGYELSEHLRE
+2558 VGYKLSEQLGN

-2574 TWLSGPEDPASPHTL
+2574 TWLSGPEDTSSPHTV
-2589 NLDPKK
+2589 NLDQRS
-2595 LQENTVNRYPLSPAP
+2595 LLEGTTDRYSVSPAP
-2610 FLIDGATYKLEF
+2610 FLIDGASYKIEF
-2622 SGNDKAGNIGN
+2622 SGYDRAGNIGN
-2633 VDVRESILYDITKP
+2633 VVIIETVLYDITKP
-2647 IITMLIPGQDKVII
+2647 IITMMIPEPDKVII
-2661 GQKISYSISEDL
+2661 GQEISYSISENL
-2673 EEGSLIWVR
+2673 EEGTISWVR
-2682 SGGNSDDN
+2682 SGGNNDN
-2690 APHTIQMTENE
+2690 ISPHTIQLADVEKE
-2701 IKTGDHD
+2701 KGDYD
-2708 EIVLQNS
+2708 NILLQNN
-2715 TELMSSTTYT
+2715 TELMSSTAYK

-2731 DPAGNENDPALANNV
+2731 DPAGNESDPAISKNV
-2746 DYVRPIDGQWI
+2746 DYVRTIDGEWT
-2757 FTGAVI
+2757 FKGAVI
-2763 TVIWNF
+2763 TVVWSF
-2769 TTAAGSDGTT
+2769 KTTDGDDGVN

-2785 IQMGKKVSNREKG
+2785 IQMGKKVSNREAG
-2798 SFTLDYSSKPWTLS
+2798 SFTLDYSNKPWTMDWLM
-2812 WSLDR
+2812 DN

-2824 LFKFGDN
+2824 LFNFGDN

>member
-383 TKQFITLDNQTPLLD
+383 AKQFITLDNQTPLLD

-447 EVQIEASEVLASGQ
+447 EVQVEASEVLASGQ

-695 EMTEGVFT
+695 EMIEGIFT

-786 RGVTPDTVILQGDEL
+786 RGVTPDTVILQGNEL
-801 LAGLHDTTTFS
+801 LAGLHDTTTFA

-1002 HLYGISGDDLKIGSH
+1002 HLYGISGDDLKIGAH

-1096 AIAGTDDPNAPHRIT
+1096 AIAGVDDPNAPHRVT

-1368 TNYHF
+1368 TNYHY

-1857 LAAGRVDSSIIT
+1857 LAAGRVDSAIIT
-1869 NAPALTDGA
+1869 NAPVLTDGA

-2020 YPVIQGFFNSP
+2020 YPVIQGFFNAP

-2146 LGSGTVTLDR
+2146 LGSGTVTLER

-2291 LTEAPMLVNNTVYT
+2291 LTEAPKLVNNTVYT
-2305 MNLIATDLG
+2305 MTLIATDLG

-2543 AIIYPPDRP
+2543 VIIYPPDRP

-2798 SFTLDYSSKPWTLS
+2798 SFNLDYSSKPWTLS

>member
-1 MRRWITIVSFI
+1 MRRWIIIVSFI
-12 SFFTHAQQTGIKTLY
+12 SFFTHAQQPGLKTLY

-38 PTPQSEIRYKPH
+38 PTPQSEIRYKSH

-62 SKANLNRKN
+62 SKTNLNRKS
-71 IVVTKVSY
+71 IVITKVSY

-94 EGEDRLVRKT
+94 EGEDRLVRKI

-109 GKAPKYISYVYG
+109 GNAPKYISYVYG

-165 DQGWLTRQEWKRL
+165 DQGWLTRQVWKRL

-234 VNHTMIS
+234 VNHTRIS

-259 GVPDVDSVHVFKMPD
+259 GVPDVDSVHVFRMPD

-339 RPEFFFTTDE
+339 KPEFFFTTDE
-349 PLSTGYIE
+349 PLSTGYVE
-357 WIPFPSS
+357 WIPFPSH
-364 SHQDSIHRVAM
+364 SHQDSIHRIAM
-375 TNTELKLG
+375 TNAELKLG

-447 EVQIEASEVLASGQ
+447 EVQVEASEVLASGQ
-461 IIVTDLSGIRDTL
+461 IILTDLSGIRDTL

-512 GIDPASNISAP
+512 GIDPASNISDP

-543 NMGSHVNNPRLSFI
+543 SMGSHVNNPRLSFI

-570 YREGLQDTAAP
+570 YREGLKDTAAP
-581 HVIALVNNERKGDT
+581 RVIALVSNERKGDT

-624 NQTGFITTPDITY
+624 NQTGFITTPEITY

-695 EMTEGVFT
+695 EMIEGVYT

-786 RGVTPDTVILQGDEL
+786 RGVTPDTVMLQGNEL
-801 LAGLHDTTTFS
+801 LAGLHDTTTFA

-823 DLLFDAYDLAKN
+823 DLIFDAYDLAKN

-890 VLDMDDHI
+890 VLDMEDHI
-898 HPLEPFEREPGEKQL
+898 HPLEPFEREPGEKQF

-932 YGKDRAGNPSNLATA
+932 YGKDRAGNSSNLATA

-957 VITITSPI
+957 VITIANTG
-965 PDVFITSTQIV
+965 PDVYIPTTQPANDISEAMGSITV
-976 YDLSEDMSSISV
+976 RY
-988 LFEYSGGDYDLGSP
+988 EYSGGDYDLGSP
-1002 HLYGISGDDLKIGSH
+1002 HIYSIKTDDLKIGAH

-1044 NAAQPAVVL
+1044 NAAQSAVVL
-1053 GVVYDAYPPV
+1053 GVVYDANPPV

-1111 FTEEERKK
+1111 FTEDERKK
-1119 GTYIDTILIAQT
+1119 GTYIDTILIGQT
-1131 TLQDSTEYRVSFF
+1131 TLQDSTVYRVSFF
-1144 GMDPAGNESNLV
+1144 GIDPAGNESNMV
-1156 INDRVTFDISPP
+1156 INDRVTFDISRPI
-1168 VLTIIAPGNNHYTPS
+1168 LTIIEPGNNHYTPS

-1191 EDLQSVRIIYVGTSG
+1191 EDLRSAKIIYVGTSA
-1206 ERKRLTAEVTITPE
+1206 ERKRLTAEVTISPE

-1284 SNNPVFEFTLSE
+1284 SNNPLFEFTLSE

-1352 LDGRDIANN
+1352 LAGRDIANN
-1361 WNDTTLI
+1361 WSDTTLI
-1368 TNYHF
+1368 TDYHY
-1373 DITSPIT
+1373 DITLPIT
-1380 AILDPLDSS
+1380 TILDPLDSS
-1389 FVNTNAVTI
+1389 FINTNAVTI
-1398 SNSEPLLAAEMFW
+1398 NNSENLLAVEMYW

-1419 QVALRTRDLAVGEN
+1419 KVALRTRDLTVGEN
-1433 RLIMYS
+1433 RLIMYA
-1439 ISLDENTH
+1439 ISLNENTH
-1447 YDLLLNIIDL
+1447 YDLLFNTIDL
-1457 AGNANQTRVTEGI
+1457 AGNTNQTRIIEGI

-1477 ILTINTPANG
+1477 ILTINKPANG
-1487 GYINNKAVSYTVSE
+1487 GYINNKAVSYTISE

-1515 IDTLSPHRIELAA
+1515 IDTLSPHRIELAE
-1528 DNMTAGVHDST
+1528 DDMTAGVHDST

-1566 AEVTRIRRVKY
+1566 AEINRIRRVKY

-1603 LSEDLIFGR
+1603 ISEDLIFGR

-1658 YTVTYTGRDSAGN
+1658 YTITYTGRDSAGN

-1712 EKVNYTLSEDLREAS
+1712 ENVNYTLSEDLREAS

-1738 SRSPIEIQ
+1738 LRSPIEIQ

-1758 ETILTNSV
+1758 ETILINTV
-1766 NLIDSSVYTYSLNG
+1766 NLIDSSVYTYSFNG

-1786 VADVYTVSDVHFDTT
+1786 VADTYTVSDVHFDIT

-1816 NVALITYDYSET
+1816 NAALITYDYSET

-1844 TLSPHNVEVVMYE
+1844 TISPYNVEVVMYE
-1857 LAAGRVDSSIIT
+1857 LAAGRVDSAIIT
-1869 NAPALTDGA
+1869 NAPVLIDGA

-1903 FDNTPPVVSMTR
+1903 FDNTLPVVSMTR

-1925 DVSFMNSENLHRGDF
+1925 DISFMNSENLHRGDF

-1957 ALLDEGLQEGMHTDW
+1957 ALLDEGLKEGMHTDW
-1972 VLELEGN
+1972 VLALEGN

-1988 TFDGNDLAGNKAE
+1988 TFDGNDRAGNKAE

-2020 YPVIQGFFNSP
+2020 YPVVQGFFNAP
-2031 KFTYSTNEELR
+2031 KFTYSTNEQLR

-2120 PVFSVIDPVENGYY
+2120 PVFSVIEPVENGYY

-2146 LGSGTVTLDR
+2146 LGSGTVTLER

-2193 SGSGYDISISVFDRA
+2193 SGSGYDIGISVFDRA

-2257 LVWTRTGGT
+2257 LFWTRTGGT
-2266 PDPDAPHKALLPE
+2266 ADPDAPHKALLPE

-2291 LTEAPMLVNNTVYT
+2291 LTEVPMLVNNTVYT
-2305 MNLIATDLG
+2305 MTLIATDLG
-2314 GNKTSR
+2314 GNKTSH

-2358 NRCTI
+2358 SRCTI
-2363 IWEPVSVADDSTH
+2363 IWEPVSVADDTTH
-2376 NVVLKEMEL
+2376 NVVLKDMEL
-2385 SLGIFNKKNFI
+2385 SLGVFNKKNFI

-2401 IDGVMYRLLID
+2401 VDGVMYRLLID

-2425 ADSVTYDTTLPVFL
+2425 ADSITYDTTLPVFL
-2439 DVVPAAGGYA
+2439 DVVPAAGGYV

-2460 ILRAGSVTWLR
+2460 ILQAGSVTWLR

-2481 HNMVIPDEYLG
+2481 HTMDIPAEYLG
-2492 SGPQETINIAAPNLV
+2492 SGPQETITIAAPNLV

-2538 EAPVV
+2538 EAPAVV
-2543 AIIYPPDRP
+2543 IIYPPDRP

-2574 TWLSGPEDPASPHTL
+2574 TWLSGSEDPGSPHTL
-2589 NLDPKK
+2589 NLDPRK

-2610 FLIDGATYKLEF
+2610 FLIDGATYKIEF
-2622 SGNDKAGNIGN
+2622 SGNDRAGNIGN

-2647 IITMLIPGQDKVII
+2647 IITMLIPAPDKVII

-2673 EEGSLIWVR
+2673 EEGSLTWVR

-2690 APHTIQMTENE
+2690 APHTIQMTESE
-2701 IKTGDHD
+2701 KETGNYDA
-2708 EIVLQNS
+2708 IVLQNS

-2746 DYVRPIDGQWI
+2746 DYVRLIDGQWI
-2757 FTGAVI
+2757 FEGAVI

-2785 IQMGKKVSNREKG
+2785 IQMGKKVSNRETG

-2824 LFKFGDN
+2824 LFEFGDN

>member
-1 MRRWITIVSFI
+1 MRRWIIIVFFI
-12 SFFTHAQQTGIKTLY
+12 SFFTHAQQTPVKTLY
-27 YVNEFDFISGH
+27 FVNEFDFKSGY

-50 IRAEYDALNRLI
+50 IRAEYDALGRLL
-62 SKANLNRKN
+62 SKANLNRKS
-71 IVVTKVSY
+71 IIVTKETY
-79 TYETDTNDPIQKQDY
+79 TYETDTNDPIEKRDY

-109 GKAPKYISYVYG
+109 GKAPNYISYVYG

-135 IDYNEYEKPYFYH
+135 INYNEFEKPYLFQ

-165 DQGWLTRQEWKRL
+165 DQGWLTRQVWKRL
-178 PDGKQIRL
+178 PGGRVMRL

-201 EYDSSKTLV
+201 EYDSISTLV
-210 MDIRLNQDS
+210 MDIRLNPDS
-219 LEAVYNPIIPVDSGF
+219 LEAVYNPLMPVDSGF
-234 VNHTMIS
+234 VNHTRIS

-282 YEYDLQLD
+282 YDYDLQLD

-315 VVIRHV
+315 VVIPHV

-339 RPEFFFTTDE
+339 QPEFFFTTDE
-349 PLSTGYIE
+349 PLSVGFVE
-357 WIPFPSS
+357 WIPFPTS

-375 TNTELKLG
+375 TDAELQLG
-383 TKQFITLDNQTPLLD
+383 TRQFITLDNQTPLLD

-447 EVQIEASEVLASGQ
+447 EVQVEASEVLASGQ
-461 IIVTDLSGIRDTL
+461 IILTDLSGTRDTL
-474 SPHVYQLPKKE
+474 SPHIYQLPKKE
-485 LQLGLHK
+485 LQLGLHA
-492 ALLDDALPL
+492 ALLDDALPV

-512 GIDPASNISAP
+512 GIDPAGNISDP

-535 PVYTQIYP
+535 PIYIQIFP
-543 NMGSHVNNPRLSFI
+543 TIGSHVNNPRLSFI
-557 VSEDLAVGEFTWV
+557 VSEDLAAGEFTWA
-570 YREGLQDTAAP
+570 YREGLRDTTAP
-581 HVIALVNNERKGDT
+581 HVIALESNERKGDT

-600 LKNQTELSDG
+600 LKNQTELLDG

-648 PVNEAFVNYLTV
+648 PVNEAYVNYLTV

-673 TWTALNPVK
+673 TWTALNPEK
-682 DPESPRIISINRE
+682 DPESPRIISINIE
-695 EMTEGVFT
+695 EMIEGVYT

-724 GADLATNEGIPSK
+724 GADLATNEGIPYK

-786 RGVTPDTVILQGDEL
+786 RGVTPDTVMLQGNEL
-801 LAGLHDTTTFS
+801 LAGLHDTTTF
-812 AIVKLKDGASY
+812 AAMVKPKDGASY
-823 DLLFDAYDLAKN
+823 DLIFDAYDLAKN
-835 EAVTGRISNVTYD
+835 EAVTRRISNVTFD
-848 FTPPEIELQYPATL
+848 FTSPEIELQYPATL
-862 AAVNNTN
+862 SAVNNTN

-890 VLDMDDHI
+890 VLDTREHI
-898 HPLEPFEREPGEKQL
+898 QTLEPFEREPGEKQF
-913 IMLTNAPDLVDG
+913 IMITNTPDLVDG

-932 YGKDRAGNPSNLATA
+932 FGKDRAGNPSNQATA

-957 VITITSPI
+957 VITIANPG
-965 PDVFITSTQIV
+965 PDVFITSTQIA
-976 YDLSEDMSSISV
+976 YDLSEDMDSITV
-988 LFEYSGGDYDLGSP
+988 RFEYSGGDYDLGSP
-1002 HLYGISGDDLKIGSH
+1002 HIYSISGDDLKIGAY

-1029 GTQYTLTVSGADLAG
+1029 GTQYTLTISGEDLAG

-1053 GVVYDAYPPV
+1053 RVVYDANPPV

-1071 ESFIKETRISY
+1071 QSFIKEIRISY

-1096 AIAGTDDPNAPHRIT
+1096 AIAGADDPNAPRRII

-1119 GTYIDTILIAQT
+1119 GTYIDTILTAQT
-1131 TLQDSTEYRVSFF
+1131 TLQDSTVYRVSFF
-1144 GMDPAGNESNLV
+1144 GKDPAGNESNMV

-1191 EDLQSVRIIYVGTSG
+1191 EDLRSARIIYVGTSA

-1220 GLTAGVH
+1220 GLTAGIH

-1269 TLPVFSDISPQSNAY
+1269 TLPVFSNISPQSNTY
-1284 SNNPVFEFTLSE
+1284 SNNPLFEFTLSE
-1296 DLYYGKVT
+1296 DLYYGKVF

-1310 SLNPGTKV
+1310 SLKPGTKV
-1318 EFEMDSVDF
+1318 EFELDSVEF
-1327 SQGFHPRDTLGN
+1327 SQGFHARDTLVN
-1339 QLPLVDGAVYTIQ
+1339 QLPLVDGAIYTIQ
-1352 LDGRDIANN
+1352 LAGYDIANN
-1361 WNDTTLI
+1361 WNDTILI
-1368 TNYHF
+1368 TDYHY
-1373 DITSPIT
+1373 DITPPVT
-1380 AILDPLDSS
+1380 TILDPLESS

-1411 INPQGDAK
+1411 VNPQGDAK
-1419 QVALRTRDLAVGEN
+1419 LVALRSRDLAAGEN
-1433 RLIMYS
+1433 RLIMYA
-1439 ISLDENTH
+1439 ISLNENTH
-1447 YDLLLNIIDL
+1447 YDLLLYITDL
-1457 AGNANQTRVTEGI
+1457 AGNTNQTRFTEGI
-1470 IYDVTLP
+1470 IYDVTPP
-1477 ILTINTPANG
+1477 ILTITKPANG
-1487 GYINNKAVSYTVSE
+1487 GYINNKAVSYTISE
-1501 PLIQAAV
+1501 PLIQAVV

-1528 DNMTAGVHDST
+1528 DDITPGGHDST

-1545 DITDGSWYD
+1545 QVTDGSWYD

-1566 AEVTRIRRVKY
+1566 SAINRVRRVKY
-1577 DFTYPIFS
+1577 DFTYPIFF
-1585 DLKPDANEWIN
+1585 DLKPDANEWVN

-1652 LISGGI
+1652 LVSGGI

-1712 EKVNYTLSEDLREAS
+1712 EKVSYTLSEDLREGS
-1727 ITIVNTGGKLD
+1727 LTIVNTGGKLD

-1746 LTKDEMQAGSYL
+1746 LTKDEMKTGSYL
-1758 ETILTNSV
+1758 ETVLINSV
-1766 NLIDSSVYTYSLNG
+1766 NLIDSSFYTYSLNG

-1786 VADVYTVSDVHFDTT
+1786 VADGYTVTNIHYDIT
-1801 KPVIDLIEPAENGAL
+1801 KPVIDLIEPAQNGAL
-1816 NVALITYDYSET
+1816 NIPLITYDFSET
-1828 MLQSDLTITH
+1828 MLEADLTISR

-1844 TLSPHNVEVVMYE
+1844 TISPHNVEVVMYE
-1857 LAAGRVDSSIIT
+1857 LAAGRVDSAIIT
-1869 NAPALTDGA
+1869 NAPTLTDGA
-1878 IYRYEFKGVDL
+1878 IYRYEFKGIDL
-1889 ANNESN
+1889 ASNASN

-1903 FDNTPPVVSMTR
+1903 FDNTLPVVTMTR

-1925 DVSFMNSENLHRGDF
+1925 DISFMNSENLHRGDF

-1950 SGSPHSI
+1950 SGSPHRI

-1972 VLELEGN
+1972 VLALAGN

-1988 TFDGNDLAGNKAE
+1988 TFDGNDRAGNKAK
-2001 FTSIGNV
+2001 FTPISNV

-2020 YPVIQGFFNSP
+2020 YPVVQGFFNAP
-2031 KFTYSTNEELR
+2031 KFTYSTNEQLR

-2048 QHIGGPADPNSPHT
+2048 QYVGGPADPNSPHT
-2062 VEIPTTFRF
+2062 IEIPTTFRF

-2088 GAMYDITI
+2088 GAVYDITI

-2106 DPIEIPGVTHDITP
+2106 APIEIPGVTYDITT
-2120 PVFSVIDPVENGYY
+2120 PVFSVIEPVENGYY

-2146 LGSGTVTLDR
+2146 LASGTVTLER
-2156 TRGTYD
+2156 VRGTYD
-2162 STSPYTIELQ
+2162 SSSPYTLELQ
-2172 DLQLTTLEDA
+2172 DVQLTTLEDA
-2182 VADLDKTLPLK
+2182 VVDLDKPLPLK
-2193 SGSGYDISISVFDRA
+2193 SGSGYDIGISVFDRA

-2226 PAIAILAPSAGD
+2226 PAIAILAPGAGD

-2266 PDPDAPHKALLPE
+2266 ADPDAPHTALLPD

-2291 LTEAPMLVNNTVYT
+2291 LTEAPTLVNNTVYT
-2305 MNLIATDLG
+2305 ITLAATDLG
-2314 GNKTSR
+2314 GNKTTR

-2330 VPEFVVTIPVTGG
+2330 VPEFAVTIPVTGG
-2343 SLNAPVLSYKLDEIL
+2343 FLNAPDLSYKLNEIL
-2358 NRCTI
+2358 SRCTI

-2376 NVVLKEMEL
+2376 NVVLKDMEL
-2385 SLGIFNKKNFI
+2385 SLGVFNRKNFS

-2401 IDGVMYRLLID
+2401 VDGVMYRLLID
-2412 AADRAENELTVVL
+2412 AADRAGNELSVVL
-2425 ADSVTYDTTLPVFL
+2425 ADSVTYDITLPAFL
-2439 DVVPAAGGYA
+2439 AVVPAAGSYV

-2460 ILRAGSVTWLR
+2460 ILLAGSVTWER

-2481 HNMVIPDEYLG
+2481 YTMDIPVEYLG
-2492 SGPQETINIAAPNLV
+2492 SGPQETIAIEAPNLV

-2512 QLTLNGTDKAGNMSV
+2512 QLTLNGTDLAGNMSAP
-2527 TTVLDNVHFDT
+2527 TVMDNLHFDT
-2538 EAPVV
+2538 EAPVL
-2543 AIIYPPDRP
+2543 AIMDPPDRP

-2558 VGYELSEHLRE
+2558 VGYELSEQLRE

-2574 TWLSGPEDPASPHTL
+2574 TWLSGTVDPGSPHSM
-2589 NLDPKK
+2589 NLDPRK
-2595 LQENTVNRYPLSPAP
+2595 LQEGATNPYPLSPAP
-2610 FLIDGATYKLEF
+2610 FLIDGATYKIEF
-2622 SGNDKAGNIGN
+2622 SGNDRAGNIGN
-2633 VDVRESILYDITKP
+2633 VAVRGSILYDITKP
-2647 IITMLIPGQDKVII
+2647 IITMLIPEPDKVII
-2661 GQKISYSISEDL
+2661 GRKISYSTSENL
-2673 EEGSLIWVR
+2673 EEGTLTWDR
-2682 SGGNSDDN
+2682 SGGNRDNN
-2690 APHTIQMTENE
+2690 APHTIQMEE
-2701 IKTGDHD
+2701 GEKEAGDHD
-2708 EIVLQNS
+2708 AIVLQNS
-2715 TELMSSTTYT
+2715 TELLSSTTYT

-2731 DPAGNENDPALANNV
+2731 DPAGNESDPVRANNV

-2757 FTGAVI
+2757 FEGAVI
-2763 TVIWNF
+2763 TVVWNF
-2769 TTAAGSDGTT
+2769 TTAEGSDGTT

-2785 IQMGKKVSNREKG
+2785 IQMGIRVSNRESG
-2798 SFTLDYSSKPWTLS
+2798 SFTLDYSSKPWALD

-2824 LFKFGDN
+2824 LFEFGDN

>member
-12 SFFTHAQQTGIKTLY
+12 SFFTHAQQPGLKTLY

-38 PTPQSEIRYKPH
+38 PTPQSEIRFKPH

-62 SKANLNRKN
+62 LKVNLNRKS

-94 EGEDRLVRKT
+94 EGEDRLVRRT

-165 DQGWLTRQEWKRL
+165 DLGWLTREVWKRL
-178 PDGKQIRL
+178 PDGKQMRL

-234 VNHTMIS
+234 VNHTRIS

-315 VVIRHV
+315 VVIRYV

-339 RPEFFFTTDE
+339 KPEFFFTTDE
-349 PLSTGYIE
+349 PLSTGYVE

-364 SHQDSIHRVAM
+364 SHQDSIHRIAM
-375 TNTELKLG
+375 TTAELKLG

-461 IIVTDLSGIRDTL
+461 IILTDLSGIRDTL

-485 LQLGLHK
+485 LQLGMHK
-492 ALLDDALPL
+492 ALLDDALPI

-512 GIDPASNISAP
+512 GIDPASNISDP

-543 NMGSHVNNPRLSFI
+543 SMGSHVNNPRLSFI
-557 VSEDLAVGEFTWV
+557 VSEDLAAGEFTWV
-570 YREGLQDTAAP
+570 YREGLKDTAAP
-581 HVIALVNNERKGDT
+581 HVIALVSNERKGDT

-624 NQTGFITTPDITY
+624 NQTGFITTPEITY

-695 EMTEGVFT
+695 EMIEGVYA

-769 LSEDL
+769 LSEDI

-786 RGVTPDTVILQGDEL
+786 RGVTPDTVMLQGNEL
-801 LAGLHDTTTFS
+801 LAGLHDTTTFA

-823 DLLFDAYDLAKN
+823 DLIFDAYDLAKN

-890 VLDMDDHI
+890 VLDMEDHI
-898 HPLEPFEREPGEKQL
+898 HPLEPFEREPGEKQF

-947 KNVKYDVTPP
+947 KNVKYDVTQP
-957 VITITSPI
+957 VITITNPG
-965 PDVFITSTQIV
+965 PDVFITSTQTA
-976 YDLSEDMSSISV
+976 YDLSEDMGSITV
-988 LFEYSGGDYDLGSP
+988 RYEYSGGDYDLGSP
-1002 HLYGISGDDLKIGSH
+1002 HISSISGDDLKIGAH
-1017 TIEPEFTPELME
+1017 NIEPEFTPELME
-1029 GTQYTLTVSGADLAG
+1029 GTQYTLTVSGVDLAG

-1053 GVVYDAYPPV
+1053 GVVYDANPPV

-1096 AIAGTDDPNAPHRIT
+1096 AIAGADDPNAPHRIT

-1131 TLQDSTEYRVSFF
+1131 TLQDSTVYRVSFF
-1144 GMDPAGNESNLV
+1144 GMDPASNESNLV
-1156 INDRVTFDISPP
+1156 INDRVTFDISRPI
-1168 VLTIIAPGNNHYTPS
+1168 LTIIEPGNNHYTPS

-1191 EDLQSVRIIYVGTSG
+1191 EDLRSAKIIYVGTSA
-1206 ERKRLTAEVTITPE
+1206 ERKRLTAEVTISPE

-1284 SNNPVFEFTLSE
+1284 SNNPLFEFTLSE

-1304 FTEQAG
+1304 FTEQSG

-1352 LDGRDIANN
+1352 LAGRDIANN

-1368 TNYHF
+1368 TNYHY

-1433 RLIMYS
+1433 RLIMYT

-1457 AGNANQTRVTEGI
+1457 AGNAIQTRITEGI

-1477 ILTINTPANG
+1477 ILTINKPTNG
-1487 GYINNKAVSYTVSE
+1487 GYINNKAVSYTISE

-1515 IDTLSPHRIELAA
+1515 IDTLSPHRIELAE
-1528 DNMTAGVHDST
+1528 DDMTAGVHDST

-1566 AEVTRIRRVKY
+1566 AEINRIRRVKY

-1603 LSEDLIFGR
+1603 ISEDLIFGR

-1658 YTVTYTGRDSAGN
+1658 YTITYTGRDSAGN

-1758 ETILTNSV
+1758 ETILNNSV

-1786 VADVYTVSDVHFDTT
+1786 VADTFTVSDVHFDIT

-1816 NVALITYDYSET
+1816 NAALISYDYSET

-1857 LAAGRVDSSIIT
+1857 LAAGRVDSAIIT
-1869 NAPALTDGA
+1869 NAPALIDGA

-1903 FDNTPPVVSMTR
+1903 FDNTAPVVSMTR

-1925 DVSFMNSENLHRGDF
+1925 DISFMNSENLHRGDF

-1957 ALLDEGLQEGMHTDW
+1957 ALLDEGLKDGMHTDW
-1972 VLELEGN
+1972 MLAFEGN

-1988 TFDGNDLAGNKAE
+1988 TFDGNDRAGNKAE

-2015 IVIVE
+2015 VVIVE
-2020 YPVIQGFFNSP
+2020 YPVVQGFFNAP
-2031 KFTYSTNEELR
+2031 KFTYSTNEQLR

-2120 PVFSVIDPVENGYY
+2120 PVFSVIEPVENGYY

-2146 LGSGTVTLDR
+2146 LGSGTVTLER

-2193 SGSGYDISISVFDRA
+2193 SGSGYDIGISVFDRA

-2266 PDPDAPHKALLPE
+2266 ADPDAPHKALLPE

-2291 LTEAPMLVNNTVYT
+2291 LTEVPILVNNTVYT
-2305 MNLIATDLG
+2305 MTLIATDLG

-2343 SLNAPVLSYKLDEIL
+2343 SLKAPVLSYKLDEIL
-2358 NRCTI
+2358 SRCTI

-2376 NVVLKEMEL
+2376 NVVLKDMEL
-2385 SLGIFNKKNFI
+2385 SLGVFNKKNFI

-2401 IDGVMYRLLID
+2401 VDGVMYRLLID

-2439 DVVPAAGGYA
+2439 DVVPAAGGYV

-2460 ILRAGSVTWLR
+2460 ILQAGSVTWLR

-2481 HNMVIPDEYLG
+2481 HTMDIPAEYFG

-2512 QLTLNGTDKAGNMSV
+2512 QLTLNSTDKAGNMSV

-2538 EAPVV
+2538 EAPAVV
-2543 AIIYPPDRP
+2543 IIYPPDRP

-2574 TWLSGPEDPASPHTL
+2574 TWLSGPEDSGSPHTL
-2589 NLDPKK
+2589 NLDSRK

-2610 FLIDGATYKLEF
+2610 FLIDGATYKIEF
-2622 SGNDKAGNIGN
+2622 SGNDRAGNIGN

-2647 IITMLIPGQDKVII
+2647 IITMLIPAADKVII

-2673 EEGSLIWVR
+2673 EEGSLTWVR

-2690 APHTIQMTENE
+2690 APHTIQMTESE
-2701 IKTGDHD
+2701 KETGDHD
-2708 EIVLQNS
+2708 AIVLQNS

-2757 FTGAVI
+2757 FEGAVI

-2769 TTAAGSDGTT
+2769 TTTAGSDGTT

-2824 LFKFGDN
+2824 LFEFGDN
-2831 ETLNVIT
+2831 EILNVIT